1 MSFFDK
7 LGETITAKSKD
18 VAKKAKEVAEVVNL
32 NTKISTQE
40 EIIKKAY
47 LKIGQKYYEQ
57 NKLDTTNEFGLE
69 FETITEALEEITKLK
84 NEIQS
89 IKNCKVCS
97 KCGAEVETEAAF
109 CSKCG
114 AQFEVE
120 NIVPEEVEP
129 ESVEPE
135 PEAASVEPEVINIY
149 PKGTDDIEVDI
160 KFETKDENEDKE

>member
-1 MSFFDK
+1 MSSFFDK

-32 NTKISTQE
+32 NAKISTQE

-47 LKIGQKYYEQ
+47 LEIGQKYYEK
-57 NKLDTTNEFGLE
+57 NKLDISNEFGME
-69 FETITEALEEITKLK
+69 FEKIAEALEEISKLK

-89 IKNCKVCS
+89 IKNCKVCD
-97 KCGAEVETEAAF
+97 KCGSEVEAEAAF

-120 NIVPEEVEP
+120 SVAPEATEEEP
-129 ESVEPE
+129 EVVIE
-135 PEAASVEPEVINIY
+135 EPEVINIY
-149 PKGTDDIEVDI
+149 PNGNEDIEVDI
-160 KFETKDENEDKE
+160 KVETKSESEDKE

>member
-1 MSFFDK
+1 MSSFFDK

-32 NTKISTQE
+32 NAKISTQE

-47 LKIGQKYYEQ
+47 LEIGQKYYEK
-57 NKLDTTNEFGLE
+57 NKLDVSNEFGLE
-69 FETITEALEEITKLK
+69 FEKIAEALEEISKLK

-89 IKNCKVCS
+89 IKNCKVCD
-97 KCGAEVETEAAF
+97 KCGSEVEAEAAF

-120 NIVPEEVEP
+120 SDAPEEEP
-129 ESVEPE
+129 EVVVE
-135 PEAASVEPEVINIY
+135 EPEVINIY
-149 PKGTDDIEVDI
+149 PNGNADIEVDI
-160 KFETKDENEDKE
+160 KVETESESDDKE